1 MKLGV
6 SGKVPTPRYD
16 HGACAV
22 DLNRLVLYG
31 GRSSNSTSLASDELH
46 LLRYSP
52 ETKEAAWCIL
62 KTAGSK
68 SPGNLYGHTLV
79 FRKPYLVVFGG
90 IRHAENDMRSAST
103 YQGSAWLLNL
113 DMVKKLEWMEIVSS
127 NDKYPTPRAF
137 HSADVLYSNQQ

>member
-1 MKLGV
+1 MGI
-6 SGKVPTPRYD
+6 SGEVPTPRYD

-31 GRSSNSTSLASDELH
+31 GKSSNSTSLASDELH

-52 ETKEAAWCIL
+52 ETKEAAWSIL
-62 KTAGSK
+62 RTAGSK
-68 SPGNLYGHTLV
+68 SPGSLYGHTLV

-90 IRHAENDMRSAST
+90 ISHAENDARNAST
-103 YQGSAWLLNL
+103 YQDSAWLLNL
-113 DMVKKLEWMEIVSS
+113 DMVKRLEWIEIVNSS
-127 NDKYPTPRAF
+127 GKCPTSRAF